1 MLVCALGH
9 RRVQVLEFHVGTLCT
24 TSTLL
29 NKMNSYPLLTIAATL
44 IAQMTTCGAG
54 TSKMEEVQNSPATV
68 APSEGFSGYWYQ
80 GKAEVNRYALTQAR
94 YGELRNGDAIM
105 VFVTEDFLV
114 NEQVK
119 FEGGSKGP
127 KTGVLKLN
135 WIERFNAGIY
145 DYSLMTSVFSPVD
158 QTPAL
163 KVTCSVQDWCG
174 QAFVQLNHRK
184 DGYRMESRSYF
195 EQEGDEDKEIGKV
208 WLEDAFWNQIRID
221 PTKLPIGK
229 VKLLPSVRYLR
240 LMHKPH
246 EAVDA
251 NATVQAQVDTTIYA
265 INFPTLERDMTIKY
279 ATNEPHTIF
288 GWSETSMDGH
298 GTNAQKLTS
307 VATLTHQVMEPYW
320 GLNSNADDSL
330 RSKLGL
336 PPMPVR

>member
-1 MLVCALGH
+1 
-9 RRVQVLEFHVGTLCT
+9 
-24 TSTLL
+24 
-29 NKMNSYPLLTIAATL
+29 MNSFPLLTIIATL
-44 IAQMTTCGAG
+44 IAQLTTCGTG
-54 TSKMEEVQNSPATV
+54 TSKMDVPENGPAFI
-68 APSEGFSGYWYQ
+68 APSEGFSTYWYQ

-94 YGELRNGDAIM
+94 YGEMRNGDALM

-119 FEGGSKGP
+119 FEGGSKSP

-135 WIERFNAGIY
+135 WIERFNTGIY

-158 QTPAL
+158 QSPVL

-174 QAFVQLNHRK
+174 QAFVRLNQRK

-195 EQEGDEDKEIGKV
+195 EQEGDEDKRVGEV
-208 WLEDAFWNQIRID
+208 WLEDALWNQIRID
-221 PTKLPIGK
+221 PVLLPIGN
-229 VKLLPSVRYLR
+229 VKLLPSVRYLQ

-251 NATVQAQVDTTIYA
+251 LAKREAQGDTTIYA
-265 INFPTLERDMTIKY
+265 ITFPMLERDMTIKY
-279 ATNEPHTIF
+279 ATKEPHTIF
-288 GWSETSMDGH
+288 GWSETRMDGH

-307 VATLTHQVMEPYW
+307 IAILTHQVMEPYW

-330 RSKLGL
+330 RSSLGM
-336 PPMPVR
+336 PQMPVR